1 MTPAQAIALL
11 GLPDGPLTADAVR
24 SAFAKRVKCVHPDS
38 AAETAT
44 VIVAVSTL
52 KTARDVLLQ
61 EITNQNNA
69 CALCCG
75 TGKVRG
81 RIGMQGCSACEGTGE
96 RK

>member
-1 MTPAQAIALL
+1 MTPIQAIALL

-24 SAFAKRVKCVHPDS
+24 SAFVNQVKETHPD
-38 AAETAT
+38 
-44 VIVAVSTL
+44 TL
-52 KTARDVLLQ
+52 NGAGKPDLARLKMARDMLMN
-61 EITNQNNA
+61 EIATQNNA